1 MAEVKIVWSPKSI
14 KNLEEIADF
23 ISKDSPLYAPI
34 FVQKII
40 SSVER
45 LNNFPLSGRV
55 VPEFDDVNLRE
66 IIFHNYRIVYRVKQK
81 SIEIVLVTHG
91 AKIIK
96 QKDSK

>member
-45 LNNFPLSGRV
+45 LKDFPLSGRV
-55 VPEFDDVNLRE
+55 VPEFNDGNLRE
-66 IIFHNYRIVYRVKQK
+66 VIFHNYRIVYSLKKDKV
-81 SIEIVLVTHG
+81 SIVLVTHG

-96 QKDSK
+96 